1 MSTRYLTPPEVA
13 EQFRVNS
20 TKVLMW
26 IRSGELRATNV
37 AASLIGRPRWRIS
50 PADLAV
56 FEQRRSAVAPQKAR
70 PRGKTVGVIQFF

>member
-1 MSTRYLTPPEVA
+1 MSRYLTPPEVA

-50 PADLAV
+50 PSDIAV
-56 FEQRRSAVAPQKAR
+56 FEQRRSAVAPTKTR
-70 PRGKTVGVIQFF
+70 PRRKSAGVIQFF